1 MKNKK
6 RKIIYLLLIPLIFVV
21 ILQGLLPFS
30 TLYISKIKET
40 LAQNAVNIDSYLI
53 ENRKVVL
60 ENAMLDQWNEIASES
75 IFLDSALKELLN
87 ENNITIE
94 DFLNNKIIQRK
105 YVEKV
110 FGELLDYLRRDSTCG
125 VFLILANDKDINNAS
140 DYVGVFVR
148 DSDPTTRTHSDSD
161 LLFERGDKALA
172 RSSGIALDSSWNNVF
187 SFLGDGVR
195 EADDFFYKP
204 YLLAK
209 NNPDALMNDLA
220 YWSQPFVLENHIM
233 DNHEM
238 ITYSIPL
245 CLDGEIYGI
254 LGSDVST
261 AYIENS
267 FLQVRDLDRNLNAG
281 YAIALDLG
289 NGINKIISGKG
300 LLYNNIRRSNEI
312 FTLEETDYKDLFKV
326 SNTSFGNQ
334 GIFAAKSNFKLYGG
348 KVPYDNTDWV
358 LCGFVLEDSIF
369 SLGDKLYQS
378 ILLTIIICGLVGVVV
393 MIFAVRYVSRP
404 ILRLMN
410 SVRGG
415 MDGLIS
421 FKPSNIAEIDELH
434 EVVQKL
440 TETEEKTEKQL
451 IEEKERYRIALE
463 SSNDVFFTYREKSKT
478 IEIVNSKNFNGLW
491 DIYDFWQKAVNPF
504 ITNKEQI
511 AIIEQIQGEKTE
523 GSIEVCFKNGNDE
536 HYMEINW
543 KKVFD
548 TSSGDRTTVGY
559 LRDIHEAKLKEL
571 EQLKRQI
578 LDPVTNCYRLE
589 YGKDLLEKADRSNGV
604 LVLID
609 ICDFSSIV
617 KDNGLIFGDIILN
630 ELALI
635 IKNNIKDICSDEI
648 LIRCDFN
655 AFILWLPLLTSAKA
669 KIAINKM
676 EEDFSLL
683 IKSEALILKFIVGLV
698 SANNESV
705 NELIDKANSALN
717 AARRKGFDIEEWNSN
732 LGINKALF
740 GEVLSQNNVEKIGL
754 ASLLL
759 NLFDRTNSTTAAFD
773 LAAKR
778 LSRYFNLYD
787 LLVTSFSS
795 EYLYGLVDYC
805 WKYEKTP
812 EGIESVY
819 HLSDK
824 DYQEMNKLAS
834 LHPLLRMDEAIDTEA
849 IFQRNLGPRKG
860 ITFYMSDNGRYSGS
874 IFFVGLDP
882 ALLMDND
889 SADLLSEISTI
900 IQNRVNQE
908 RHDLSARAKSDFLA
922 RMSHEI
928 RTPMNGII
936 GMSEIALQEGQ
947 SREVII
953 DCLKKVRASSDYLL
967 GLLNDILDMSKIE
980 SGKMSLSKKDFDL
993 TKLIDEL
1000 HPVLDGEFADKKQLL
1015 SFDIDL
1021 KHKWFHG
1028 DALRI
1033 SQVLINLLGNAVKYS
1048 PSGART
1054 LLTVKE
1060 SILDNDTSSIYF
1072 SVSDEGFGI
1081 AEEDMNRIFGV
1092 FEQLSNSSNQRQGT
1106 GLGLSICNRLI
1117 HMMNSEILLESEVG
1131 KGSKFY
1137 FTLELPIVHDPKAK
1151 REEFIEEIDLNKV
1164 NILVAED
1171 NELNMEIIK
1180 FFLENEGCHVDSAL
1194 NGREAV
1200 EIFNSS
1206 SEGYYQMIFMDVM
1219 MPVMDGL
1226 EASHMI
1232 RVSNHPDHESVPII
1246 AVSANA
1252 FDEDIKRS
1260 LASGMNAHLS
1270 KPIEPNKLIEMVY
1283 YFAQKRN

>member
-1 MKNKK
+1 MFN
-6 RKIIYLLLIPLIFVV
+6 
-21 ILQGLLPFS
+21 
-30 TLYISKIKET
+30 
-40 LAQNAVNIDSYLI
+40 
-53 ENRKVVL
+53 
-60 ENAMLDQWNEIASES
+60 
-75 IFLDSALKELLN
+75 
-87 ENNITIE
+87 
-94 DFLNNKIIQRK
+94 
-105 YVEKV
+105 
-110 FGELLDYLRRDSTCG
+110 
-125 VFLILANDKDINNAS
+125 
-140 DYVGVFVR
+140 
-148 DSDPTTRTHSDSD
+148 
-161 LLFERGDKALA
+161 
-172 RSSGIALDSSWNNVF
+172 
-187 SFLGDGVR
+187 FLGNGVR
-195 EADDFFYKP
+195 VADDFFYKP

-209 NNPDALMNDLA
+209 NNPDTLMSDLA
-220 YWSQPFVLENHIM
+220 YWSLPFVLEDHRM

-254 LGSDVST
+254 LGSEVST

-267 FLQVRDLDRNLNAG
+267 YLQVMDLDRNLNAG
-281 YAIALDLG
+281 YAIALNLG
-289 NGINKIISGKG
+289 NDRYKIISGKG
-300 LLYNNIRRSNEI
+300 LLYNSIRRDNEI
-312 FTLEETDYKDLFKV
+312 FNLEKTDYKDLFKV
-326 SNTSFGNQ
+326 NNTNLGNQ
-334 GIFAAKSNFKLYGG
+334 GVYCAKSSFKLYGG

-358 LCGFVLEDSIF
+358 LCGFVTEDSIF
-369 SLGDKLYQS
+369 GLGNQLYRT
-378 ILLTIIICGLVGVVV
+378 ILLAIFMCALIGVAV
-393 MIFAVRYVSRP
+393 MIFAVRYISRP
-404 ILRLMN
+404 ILRLMD

-434 EVVQKL
+434 EVVQSL
-440 TETEEKTEKQL
+440 TEIEAKTEKQL

-463 SSNDVFFTYREKSKT
+463 SSNDEFFTYREKSKT
-478 IEIVNSKNFNGLW
+478 LEIVNSKIYDGLW
-491 DIYDFWQKAVNPF
+491 DINEFWQKAIEPRVSY
-504 ITNKEQI
+504 KEQI
-511 AIIEQIQGEKTE
+511 ALMEQIQGDKIE
-523 GSIEVCFKNGNDE
+523 GSIEVCFKNADGE

-543 KKVFD
+543 KRVVDKA
-548 TSSGDRTTVGY
+548 SGDRTTVGY

-571 EQLKRQI
+571 EQLKRQT
-578 LDPVTNCYRLE
+578 LDPVTHCYRLE
-589 YGKDLLEKADRSNGV
+589 YGKGLLEKADRSNGV
-604 LVLID
+604 LVIID

-617 KDNGLIFGDIILN
+617 KDNGLIFGDILLN

-635 IKNNIKDICSDEI
+635 IKTICSDEI
-648 LIRCDFN
+648 LIRSDSN
-655 AFILWLPLLTSAKA
+655 SFILWLPLFSSIEAKRA
-669 KIAINKM
+669 LHKI
-676 EEDFSLL
+676 EEEFSSL
-683 IKSEALILKFIVGLV
+683 IRPDALILKVKAGLV

-705 NELIDKANSALN
+705 KELIDKANSALN
-717 AARRKGFDIEEWNSN
+717 VAKRKGFDIEEWNS
-732 LGINKALF
+732 GIGIRKTSF
-740 GEVLSQNNVEKIGL
+740 GEILSQNNIDNMGL

-759 NLFDRTNSTTAAFD
+759 NLFDRTNSTAAALD
-773 LAAKR
+773 LAFKR
-778 LSRYFNLYD
+778 LSKHFNLID

-805 WKYEKTP
+805 CKYKKTP
-812 EGIESVY
+812 EGIEPVY

-824 DYQEMNKLAS
+824 DYQEMNKLSA
-834 LHPLLRMDEAIDTEA
+834 LNTLLSMDEAVDTAA
-849 IFQRNLGPRKG
+849 IFQKDLGTRKG
-860 ITFYMSDNGRYSGS
+860 IAFYMSDNGKYSGS

-882 ALLMDND
+882 ALLMDKDKAN
-889 SADLLSEISTI
+889 LLSEISTV

-980 SGKMSLSKKDFDL
+980 SGKMTLSKNDFDL
-993 TKLIDEL
+993 NKLIDEL
-1000 HPVLDGEFADKKQLL
+1000 HPVLDGEFTDKKQTLA
-1015 SFDIDL
+1015 FDIDL
-1021 KHKWFHG
+1021 KHKWFYG

-1033 SQVLINLLGNAVKYS
+1033 TQVLINLLGNAVKYS
-1048 PSGART
+1048 PSGSRT

-1060 SILDNDTSSIYF
+1060 SRLDDNTAIICF
-1072 SVSDEGFGI
+1072 AVSDEGFGI
-1081 AEEDMNRIFGV
+1081 AEEDKKRIFGI

-1117 HMMNSEILLESEVG
+1117 HMMNSEILLDSEVG
-1131 KGSKFY
+1131 KGSTFY
-1137 FTLELPIVHDPKAK
+1137 FTLELPIVQEPEAK
-1151 REEFIEEIDLNKV
+1151 KEESIEEIDFSKV

-1171 NELNMEIIK
+1171 NELNMEIIRA
-1180 FFLENEGCHVDSAL
+1180 FLEKEGCHVDSAF

-1200 EIFNSS
+1200 EMFTSS
-1206 SEGYYQMIFMDVM
+1206 GEGYYQIIFMDVM

-1232 RVSNHPDHESVPII
+1232 RTSNHPNHENIPII

-1270 KPIEPNKLIEMVY
+1270 KPVEPSKLIEMVH
-1283 YFAQKRN
+1283 YFAQKRK

>member
-30 TLYISKIKET
+30 TLNFLKTKET
-40 LAQNAVNIDSYLI
+40 LAQNAVNIDSYLV

-60 ENAMLDQWNEIASES
+60 ENAMLDQWNEISSES
-75 IFLDSALKELLN
+75 IFLDSALKELLK
-87 ENNITIE
+87 ENDITIE
-94 DFLNNKIIQRK
+94 EFLNNKNIQRK
-105 YVEKV
+105 YVENI
-110 FGELLDYLRRDSTCG
+110 FGELLDYLRRDNTCG
-125 VFLILANDKDINNAS
+125 VFLILANDKDIDNAN

-148 DSDPTTRTHSDSD
+148 DSDPTTRTQSDSD
-161 LLFERGDKALA
+161 LLFERGDKTLA
-172 RSSGIALDSSWNNVF
+172 RSSGIALDSSWNTMF
-187 SFLGDGVR
+187 SFLGNGVR
-195 EADDFFYKP
+195 AADDFFYKP
-204 YLLAK
+204 YILAK
-209 NNPDALMNDLA
+209 NNPDALITDLA
-220 YWSQPFVLENHIM
+220 YWSLPFVLEDHRM

-245 CLDGEIYGI
+245 CLDGEVYGI
-254 LGSDVST
+254 LGSEVST

-267 FLQVRDLDRNLNAG
+267 YLQVRDLDRNLNAG

-289 NGINKIISGKG
+289 NDRYKIISGKG
-300 LLYNNIRRSNEI
+300 LLYNSIRRDNEI
-312 FTLEETDYKDLFKV
+312 FSLEQTNYKDLFKV
-326 SNTSFGNQ
+326 GNTNIGKQ
-334 GIFAAKSNFKLYGG
+334 GIYSAKSSFKLYGG
-348 KVPYDNTDWV
+348 KVPYDNTNWV
-358 LCGFVLEDSIF
+358 LCGFVTEDSIF
-369 SLGDKLYQS
+369 GLGNQLYRT
-378 ILLTIIICGLVGVVV
+378 ILLAIFMCALIGVAV
-393 MIFAVRYVSRP
+393 MIFAVRYISRP
-404 ILRLMN
+404 ILRLMD

-415 MDGLIS
+415 MEGLIS
-421 FKPSNIAEIDELH
+421 FKPSNIVEIDELH
-434 EVVQKL
+434 EVVQNL
-440 TETEEKTEKQL
+440 TETEAKTEKQL

-463 SSNDVFFTYREKSKT
+463 SSNDEFFTYREKSKT
-478 IEIVNSKNFNGLW
+478 LEIVNSKIYDGLW
-491 DIYDFWQKAVNPF
+491 DINEFWQKAIEPRVSY
-504 ITNKEQI
+504 KEQI
-511 AIIEQIQGEKTE
+511 ALMEQIQGDKIE
-523 GSIEVCFKNGNDE
+523 GSIEVCFKNADGE

-543 KKVFD
+543 KRVVDKA
-548 TSSGDRTTVGY
+548 SGDRTTVGY
-559 LRDIHEAKLKEL
+559 LRDIHETKLKEL

-578 LDPVTNCYRLE
+578 LDPVTHCYRLE
-589 YGKDLLEKADRSNGV
+589 YGKGLLENADRSNGV
-604 LVLID
+604 LVIID

-617 KDNGLIFGDIILN
+617 KDNGLIFGDILLN

-635 IKNNIKDICSDEI
+635 IKTICSDEI
-648 LIRCDFN
+648 LIRSDSN
-655 AFILWLPLLTSAKA
+655 SFILWLPLFSSIEAKRA
-669 KIAINKM
+669 LHRI
-676 EEDFSLL
+676 EEEFSSL
-683 IKSEALILKFIVGLV
+683 IRPDALILKVKAGLV

-705 NELIDKANSALN
+705 KELIDKANSALN
-717 AARRKGFDIEEWNSN
+717 VAKRKGFDIEEWNSN
-732 LGINKALF
+732 IGVREAFF
-740 GEVLSQNNVEKIGL
+740 GEILSQNNIDNMGL

-759 NLFDRTNSTTAAFD
+759 NLFDRTNSTAAALD
-773 LAAKR
+773 LAFKR
-778 LSRYFNLYD
+778 LSKHFNLID

-805 WKYEKTP
+805 CKYKKTP
-812 EGIESVY
+812 EGIEPVY

-824 DYQEMNKLAS
+824 DYQKMNKLSA
-834 LHPLLRMDEAIDTEA
+834 LNTLLSMDEAVDTAA
-849 IFQRNLGPRKG
+849 IFQKDLGPRNG
-860 ITFYMSDNGRYSGS
+860 ITFYMSDNGQYSGS

-882 ALLMDND
+882 ALLMDKDKAN
-889 SADLLSEISTI
+889 LLSEISTV

-980 SGKMSLSKKDFDL
+980 SGKMTLSKNDFDL
-993 TKLIDEL
+993 NKLIDEL
-1000 HPVLDGEFADKKQLL
+1000 HPVLDGEFTDKKQTLA
-1015 SFDIDL
+1015 FDIDL
-1021 KHKWFHG
+1021 KHKWFYG

-1033 SQVLINLLGNAVKYS
+1033 TQVLINLLGNAVKYS
-1048 PSGART
+1048 PSGSRT

-1060 SILDNDTSSIYF
+1060 SRLDDNTAIIYF
-1072 SVSDEGFGI
+1072 AVSDEGFGI
-1081 AEEDMNRIFGV
+1081 AEEDKKRIFGI
-1092 FEQLSNSSNQRQGT
+1092 FEQLGNSSNQRQGT

-1117 HMMNSEILLESEVG
+1117 HMMNSEILLDSEVG
-1131 KGSKFY
+1131 KGSTFY
-1137 FTLELPIVHDPKAK
+1137 FTLELPIVQEPEAK
-1151 REEFIEEIDLNKV
+1151 KEESIEEIDFSKV

-1171 NELNMEIIK
+1171 NELNMEIIRA
-1180 FFLENEGCHVDSAL
+1180 FLEKEGCHVDSAF

-1200 EIFNSS
+1200 EMFTSS
-1206 SEGYYQMIFMDVM
+1206 GEGFYQIIFMDVM

-1232 RVSNHPDHESVPII
+1232 RTSNHPNHENIPII

-1270 KPIEPNKLIEMVY
+1270 KPVEPSKLIEMVR
-1283 YFAQKRN
+1283 YFAQKRK